1 MNEERRKEL
10 LEKHPYLRF
19 WSETLDKLPFDIK
32 YGMFH
37 RKNLKCSIWIIFFN
51 PISAFFLSILL
62 LFILLFLMTN

>member
-19 WSETLDKLPFDIK
+19 WSATLYKLPFDIK

-51 PISAFFLSILL
+51 PISAFFISIVL
-62 LFILLFLMTN
+62 LFILVLSILS